1 MRNLSVLWDTLMF
14 LSLDRN
20 LFISRPLTYSLCV
33 TKMRIKIM
41 ILISWSLPVVIGL
54 LTFFTTNLD
63 EVKMCIPT
71 HTSSRWPNFVT
82 AVLVFLTINAVYMLY
97 VKILVSYWG
106 LKRKLST
113 IRKHNRGDEHD
124 QKRKLEIAKK
134 VHKIVV
140 FLKNSKYVTIVIST
154 FTICW
159 IPWILNVFYDI
170 LFHQLGSYQHSVES
184 HCRIFTEETFHLHI
198 NIYEEFQGRNFISDT
213 KATLNRFLIYS
224 LKVYL
229 KLSLTYL
236 NSEIKL

>member
-1 MRNLSVLWDTLMF
+1 
-14 LSLDRN
+14 
-20 LFISRPLTYSLCV
+20 
-33 TKMRIKIM
+33 
-41 ILISWSLPVVIGL
+41 
-54 LTFFTTNLD
+54 
-63 EVKMCIPT
+63 MCIPT
-71 HTSSRWPNFVT
+71 HTSSRWPNC
-82 AVLVFLTINAVYMLY
+82 
-97 VKILVSYWG
+97 VKSVSYNYCS
-106 LKRKLST
+106 LYASYKDSFLLVKRKLST
-113 IRKHNRGDEHD
+113 IRKRTRGDEND
-124 QKRKLEIAKK
+124 QKRKLEISKK
-134 VHKIVV
+134 VHTIVV
-140 FLKNSKYVTIVIST
+140 CLKNSKYVIIVVST

-213 KATLNRFLIYS
+213 KATLTRFLIYS